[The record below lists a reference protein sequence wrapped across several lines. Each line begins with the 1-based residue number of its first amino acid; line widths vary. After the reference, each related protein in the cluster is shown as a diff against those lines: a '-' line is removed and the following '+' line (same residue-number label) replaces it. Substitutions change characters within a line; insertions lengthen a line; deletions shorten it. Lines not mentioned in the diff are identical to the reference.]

1 MLGFAAP
8 EAEAKLVQA
17 WRRVWE
23 RIPWEETLELLEYWS
38 MQEGWGGLS
47 APRIAVTPYHW
58 DNRQE
63 LAICT
68 SDGDEFLFWQA
79 AIDIEPPESLDYIVA
94 SILAQALQFQRS
106 NFGDPF
112 RPGRRTEQEADDPA
126 SEWGFSADALLADC
140 DRLQAGLSRSAAY
153 RAWRRPAGLP
163 GREALSARFHEPIW
177 PADRARQRAE
187 VEADRA
193 GQRAEVAADH
203 AWQRAKP
210 EKLWPAAWDLLRDLL
225 KKLSPADRARVRAEL
240 KALERGR
247 G

>member
-23 RIPWEETLELLEYWS
+23 RIPLEQALELLEYWC
-38 MQEGWGGLS
+38 MQEGSGGLS

-63 LAICT
+63 LATCLCGGAEI
-68 SDGDEFLFWQA
+68 LFWQA
-79 AIDIEPPESLDYIVA
+79 AIDLEPPESLDYIVA
-94 SILAQALQFQRS
+94 RILAQALQLQRAS
-106 NFGDPF
+106 FGDPF
-112 RPGRRTEQEADDPA
+112 RPGRRKEDGAGDPA
-126 SEWGFSADALLADC
+126 SEWGFSADALLADR
-140 DRLQAGLSRSAAY
+140 DRLQAGPPGSAAY
-153 RAWRRPAGLP
+153 RAWRCPAGVP
-163 GREALSARFHEPIW
+163 GPEALSARFHEPIW
-177 PADRARQRAE
+177 PADRARHRAE

-193 GQRAEVAADH
+193 RQRAEVAPDRSRLH
-203 AWQRAKP
+203 AKP
-210 EKLWPAAWDLLRDLL
+210 EKVSPCEWDLLRAVL
-225 KKLSPADRARVRAEL
+225 KELSPAERAQVRAEL